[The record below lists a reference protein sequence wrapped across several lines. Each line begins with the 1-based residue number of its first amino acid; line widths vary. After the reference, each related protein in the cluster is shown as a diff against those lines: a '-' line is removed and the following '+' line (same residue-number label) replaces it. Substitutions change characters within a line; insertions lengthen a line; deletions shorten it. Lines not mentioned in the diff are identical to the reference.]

1 MDPTAHTGKWPSGQ
15 KKSYYEVQIV
25 WSDLTVD
32 VLVAVTIMFCQ
43 KVCSDLEIVAYEAR
57 VSLGHNNELMFMTLK
72 FPFSARNEVQKD
84 LHPLES
90 QTGCN
95 V

>member
-1 MDPTAHTGKWPSGQ
+1 M
-15 KKSYYEVQIV
+15 
-25 WSDLTVD
+25 
-32 VLVAVTIMFCQ
+32 
-43 KVCSDLEIVAYEAR
+43 EIVAYEAR